1 MLLHWICSIDLWYF
15 FVPPTPKY
23 SNANTLYFSMYF
35 LFISF
40 LKDCADFFF
49 NNKFWIG
56 YTQVSEIMWKKK
68 TNFIDVVGFD
78 AKEHIEVA
86 TYNSIFI
93 KQCNNIKITNKVVKN
108 Q

>member
-1 MLLHWICSIDLWYF
+1 MLLHWICSIDLWYI

-40 LKDCADFFF
+40 LNECATINFELAIP
-49 NNKFWIG
+49 KCLKLCG
-56 YTQVSEIMWKKK
+56 KKK
-68 TNFIDVVGFD
+68 MNFIDRLYCD

-86 TYNSIFI
+86 TYNSIFV
-93 KQCNNIKITNKVVKN
+93 KQCNNIKITNKMVIN